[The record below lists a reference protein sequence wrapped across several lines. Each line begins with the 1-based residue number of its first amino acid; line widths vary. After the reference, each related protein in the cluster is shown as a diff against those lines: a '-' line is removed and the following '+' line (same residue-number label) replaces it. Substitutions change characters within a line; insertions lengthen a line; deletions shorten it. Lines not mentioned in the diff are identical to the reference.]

1 MHNTDTSIE
10 ENKVPDKEDAVHR
23 HVSDTSRLPSERPA
37 TSIISEYEVSV
48 FRDVEET
55 VTVVPDIVCNNGLDI
70 GDMVVENNE
79 TEERIAWF
87 LEGTCASCY
96 IAHYAPQFIASMLQE
111 AHDECHQKTWKK
123 LVKVVMG
130 KFRVSCSFV
139 HFDIVSI
146 Q

>member
-10 ENKVPDKEDAVHR
+10 ESKVPDKEDAVHR
-23 HVSDTSRLPSERPA
+23 HVSDTSSERPV

-70 GDMVVENNE
+70 WDMVVEHNE

-87 LEGTCASCY
+87 LEGTCASYY
-96 IAHYAPQFIASMLQE
+96 IAHYVPLSL
-111 AHDECHQKTWKK
+111 
-123 LVKVVMG
+123 
-130 KFRVSCSFV
+130 
-139 HFDIVSI
+139 
-146 Q
+146 

>member
-10 ENKVPDKEDAVHR
+10 ESKVPDKEDAVHR
-23 HVSDTSRLPSERPA
+23 HVSDTSRLPSERPK

-55 VTVVPDIVCNNGLDI
+55 VTAVPDIVCNNGLDI
-70 GDMVVENNE
+70 GDMVVEHNE

-96 IAHYAPQFIASMLQE
+96 IAHYAPLSL
-111 AHDECHQKTWKK
+111 
-123 LVKVVMG
+123 
-130 KFRVSCSFV
+130 
-139 HFDIVSI
+139 
-146 Q
+146 

>member
-10 ENKVPDKEDAVHR
+10 ERKVPDKEDAVHS
-23 HVSDTSRLPSERPA
+23 HVSDKSPLPSERPT

-55 VTVVPDIVCNNGLDI
+55 VTAAPDIVCNSGLDI
-70 GDMVVENNE
+70 GDMVEHNE

-96 IAHYAPQFIASMLQE
+96 IAHYAPLSL
-111 AHDECHQKTWKK
+111 
-123 LVKVVMG
+123 
-130 KFRVSCSFV
+130 
-139 HFDIVSI
+139 
-146 Q
+146 

>member
-10 ENKVPDKEDAVHR
+10 ESKVPDKEDAVHS

-37 TSIISEYEVSV
+37 TFMIPEYEVSV

-55 VTVVPDIVCNNGLDI
+55 VTAVPDIVCNNGLDI
-70 GDMVVENNE
+70 GVMVVEHNE

-96 IAHYAPQFIASMLQE
+96 IARSTQFSINAPRGS
-111 AHDECHQKTWKK
+111 
-123 LVKVVMG
+123 
-130 KFRVSCSFV
+130 
-139 HFDIVSI
+139 
-146 Q
+146 

>member
-10 ENKVPDKEDAVHR
+10 ESKAPDKEDAVHS
-23 HVSDTSRLPSERPA
+23 HVSNTSRLPSERPA

-55 VTVVPDIVCNNGLDI
+55 VTAVPDIVCNNGLDI
-70 GDMVVENNE
+70 GDMVVEHNE

-96 IAHYAPQFIASMLQE
+96 IAHYAPLSL
-111 AHDECHQKTWKK
+111 
-123 LVKVVMG
+123 
-130 KFRVSCSFV
+130 
-139 HFDIVSI
+139 
-146 Q
+146 